1 MGKTVGVAGSL
12 DESGQVHHEL
22 APDGQRVVVTRMV
35 QANVDVWLID
45 VNRNVSSRFTFDNA
59 FDSAPL
65 WSPDARQVVFR
76 SSRKGVYD
84 LFIKPTNGTADEQPL
99 LVTPEN
105 KTPLDWSHDGRL
117 LLYSTQ
123 NPNGASDIWALPMMG
138 ERKPFP
144 ILQSSFDEIAGQ
156 FSPDGRWLAY
166 ASNESGRYEVYVRTF
181 PETGGNLQVSAT
193 GGAQPRWG
201 PDGKE
206 LFYVAQD
213 SRLMAVSIRPTGEA
227 RSLGAGA
234 PVALFPTRLA
244 TGGNVPTSGGG
255 ARSQYAVAR
264 DGRFLL
270 NITPDDAVAS
280 PITIVHNW
288 AAGLKN

>member
-1 MGKTVGVAGSL
+1 MLQG
-12 DESGQVHHEL
+12 
-22 APDGQRVVVTRMV
+22 
-35 QANVDVWLID
+35 NVDVWLID
-45 VNRNVSSRFTFDNA
+45 VNRNVPSRFTFDSA

-65 WSPDARQVVFR
+65 WSPDGRQVVFR

-84 LFIKPTNGTADEQPL
+84 LFVKPANGTADEQPL
-99 LVTPEN
+99 LATPEN
-105 KTPLDWSHDGRL
+105 KTPLDWSHDGRF

-123 NPNGASDIWALPMMG
+123 NPKAASDVWALPMTG
-138 ERKPFP
+138 EQKAFP
-144 ILQSSFDEIAGQ
+144 VLQSSFDEIGGQ

-166 ASNESGRYEVYVRTF
+166 GSNESGRYEVYVRTF
-181 PETGGNLQVSAT
+181 PEAGGKVQVSAM

-213 SRLMAVSIRPTGEA
+213 TQLMAVSLRPTGEA
-227 RSLGAGA
+227 NTLEAGV

-244 TGGNVPTSGGG
+244 TGGNVPTAGYG

-288 AAGLKN
+288 TAGLKN